1 METEDYTWKGQHNY
15 WKYTKKAWND
25 TLKVKYNE
33 ITAENG
39 EVKKS

>member
-1 METEDYTWKGQHNY
+1 MTSEKDKHNY
-15 WKYTKKAWND
+15 WKYTKMAWND

-39 EVKKS
+39 EVKKIVKV